1 MPDNTAPSSGRERD
15 TPNTEDG
22 QEKVEPKKR
31 EAETRKS
38 QEKDNERVKAKEQE
52 TDSGKSRGKRRENR
66 EIKVVPKV
74 TNESKPTKA
83 GVYAEVTVKIQEVR
97 GAPDNSESV
106 DFTYKDRLNFLKV
119 CENAGLDRDAL
130 GMLGMAELID
140 LTEEVVNGRVKGA
153 KVEVLPPSDGET
165 VTALDR
171 LIAEKVVDSDEED
184 LSVKAI
190 NSRLK
195 PGKGGK
201 FEISGAGT
209 IVDMPK
215 PDDITDP
222 KLRVFV
228 EDIEDIPDDIGDDE
242 MFTQL
247 KSISLDLRRV
257 ISEGVLNPD
266 VDSQITEVR
275 NALKRSINEV
285 FEKVKITRDAQQDE
299 YQWDRNMKAF
309 DEAFGKDFSDTLKYF
324 KDITPENSEKLKVVL
339 KDVNKIV
346 EDVLDKGRAPTFK
359 PDDDSTWPEDVNVK
373 KVFEVCRAVVKGAG
387 LVGRKNFIGMLKD
400 GGATDEEARALV
412 NVFLNPDHKIN
423 VLEKFNTFYRNIY
436 DNFPEATRAAIAKDI
451 ETSAQLA
458 TDSIAA
464 GWVKFSPRMK
474 ELYDLTFGE
483 NQEKFKP
490 ALQTL
495 KEWRGSMLINSV
507 ELNLKIV
514 EIMKAPPDWQDA
526 PRVYGQLMAYI
537 ESTGASPDV
546 LQPVLQALQ
555 NVLQHIPLSN
565 EHERAVFGEQK
576 ELLEAFKFKH
586 TLFLT
591 AHSNELNPEKMGHV
605 FEAEMNGV
613 KEDTFEKIIARFEKD
628 AQGRTFYVISR
639 DVNGELLDK
648 PEKINL
654 FDVGKKL
661 YSERLRDDKI
671 RMNMVEELSKYSIS
685 KRFSPDVIDQMKKSA
700 MVYMEG
706 PGGVRIPVLSPEWQA
721 KWEDE
726 LEKTRDNLVKR
737 YEALIAKKRKDTS
750 EALLKNPGDPRLI
763 EELAKLRAM
772 TIDDWANEPNL
783 RHSLTKE
790 VIQSWYDTKTLH
802 GAFGLTKPDD
812 FGEFGLELDQHYV
825 EYKARMIAEYNR
837 VGRDPSLFADFATE
851 AELIDMLDH
860 NQEEYKHKM
869 EESFDEA
876 TNWLDI
882 RRTQMRQSIKEEL
895 SLMGLKYDT
904 SIHFGKKGEKVNLR
918 DVDLDELLSSGYINS
933 LEINLYEL
941 TWIYEWS
948 TYEFIHIYGRKPSKF
963 DDDYK
968 ALVHTRS
975 TDGYYA
981 KLIDHNWEYLHEDF
995 EDRGRDREND
1005 VNQIFMQH
1013 FAGKH
1018 HWIFGHVSVGSRFI
1032 PRFLDEKG
1040 KTLVKQRT
1048 AELVAE
1054 YDFHNPKYEK
1064 SFEDFMEGVAV
1075 RELMAAGAI
1084 SFADGKYSDVVKDK
1098 GTFNKFNPIDNAD
1111 DRKRLLGFIGAGNLQ
1126 ELLANPE
1133 FDRFLE
1139 VTGKDKV
1146 FPSTRDPRLFPWM
1159 EFGVR
1164 AFRDVVSNH
1173 KYRLF
1178 KQPNISSGEY
1188 ENFVRNLV
1196 GTGRMEEA
1204 QGEKFIKKELGIRV
1218 GRMNLNAKLFR
1229 EMRAIWEEKDEKT
1242 QRERGRAGWIA
1253 FLFFLLW
1260 SPLKESFKSAFGEFK
1275 RQ

>member
-1 MPDNTAPSSGRERD
+1 MPDTTAPSSGKEQAP
-15 TPNTEDG
+15 PNKEDG
-22 QEKVEPKKR
+22 QEKVEPK
-31 EAETRKS
+31 
-38 QEKDNERVKAKEQE
+38 
-52 TDSGKSRGKRRENR
+52 NR
-66 EIKVVPKV
+66 EIKVEEDTSQKTKSKKEQDKEKRRKEFEEELKEKEKKLKEAGKKPSVKYKDIAESIEAIDAVQDEKGVFVNPTDVAEFHTILTKYGAYSEREAQALKLSEMVVAVQMVLRHVDIGEPTQYDLRCTPEEFPDRLKV
-74 TNESKPTKA
+74 A
-83 GVYAEVTVKIQEVR
+83 HATVRKIQSEEEETLTVGKAREYVELDKHGSRVSGR
-97 GAPDNSESV
+97 GVGTMITGMP
-106 DFTYKDRLNFLKV
+106 
-119 CENAGLDRDAL
+119 DRDA
-130 GMLGMAELID
+130 
-140 LTEEVVNGRVKGA
+140 
-153 KVEVLPPSDGET
+153 
-165 VTALDR
+165 
-171 LIAEKVVDSDEED
+171 
-184 LSVKAI
+184 
-190 NSRLK
+190 
-195 PGKGGK
+195 
-201 FEISGAGT
+201 
-209 IVDMPK
+209 IV
-215 PDDITDP
+215 DP

-228 EDIEDIPDDIGDDE
+228 EDIEDIPDDIDPDE
-242 MFTQL
+242 ILAQL
-247 KSISLDLRRV
+247 KSISLDLRRSV
-257 ISEGVLNPD
+257 SEGVLNPD
-266 VDSQITEVR
+266 DDAQVNEVR
-275 NALKRSINEV
+275 NSLKEHVN
-285 FEKVKITRDAQQDE
+285 KVYKDVKVIRDLQQEE
-299 YQWDRNMKAF
+299 YQWERNMKAF

-324 KDITPENSEKLKVVL
+324 KEVSAENSIELYAAL
-339 KDVNKIV
+339 KDVNKTV
-346 EDVLDKGRAPTFK
+346 EDVLDVGKAPGFK
-359 PDDDSTWPEDVNVK
+359 PDKEETWPEDVNVK

-436 DNFPEATRAAIAKDI
+436 DNFPEVTRAAIAKDI

-490 ALQTL
+490 VLQTL

-576 ELLEAFKFKH
+576 ELLEAFKMKH

-628 AQGRTFYVISR
+628 AQGRAFYVISR
-639 DVNGELLDK
+639 DVNGELLEA
-648 PEKINL
+648 PVKINL

-671 RMNMVEELSKYSIS
+671 HMNMVEELSKHAITE
-685 KRFSPDVIDQMKKSA
+685 RFTGVTLAQMKKSA
-700 MVYMEG
+700 MVDSL
-706 PGGVRIPVLSPEWQA
+706 PPEWQA
-721 KWEDE
+721 KWEDQLDE
-726 LEKTRDNLVKR
+726 TRKKLVER
-737 YEALIAKKRKDTS
+737 YEALIEKKIEDTRK
-750 EALLKNPGDPRLI
+750 ALGKNPGDPRLTKD
-763 EELAKLRAM
+763 LAKFESM
-772 TIDDWANEPNL
+772 TIDSWANNQVGGDEL
-783 RHSLTKE
+783 DLTQSLTKE
-790 VIQSWYDTKTLH
+790 VIQSWYETKTLH
-802 GAFGLTKPDD
+802 GAFGLAKPDD
-812 FGEFGLELDQHYV
+812 FGEFGQELDDHYV
-825 EYKARMIAEYNR
+825 DYKKRMVAEY
-837 VGRDPSLFADFATE
+837 GRNPGGFLDYHNLTE
-851 AELIDMLDH
+851 FEEMLDE
-860 NQEEYKHKM
+860 NQKEYKHKM
-869 EESFDEA
+869 HESFEEA

-882 RRTQMRQSIKEEL
+882 RRTQMRQTIKEEL

-918 DVDLDELLSSGYINS
+918 DVDLDELLTSGYINS

-948 TYEFIHIYGRKPSKF
+948 TYEFIHIYGRKPSQFK
-963 DDDYK
+963 DDYK
-968 ALVHTRS
+968 ALVQTRY

-981 KLIDHNWEYLHEDF
+981 KLIDHNWEYLHPDF
-995 EDRGRDREND
+995 EDRGRGREND
-1005 VNQIFMQH
+1005 VNQIFMQY
-1013 FAGKH
+1013 FPGKH

-1032 PRFLDEKG
+1032 EKFLDERG
-1040 KTLVKQRT
+1040 KTLVELRT
-1048 AELVAE
+1048 DQLVKDH
-1054 YDFHNPKYEK
+1054 DFHNEKYEG
-1064 SFEDFMEGVAV
+1064 SFRSYMRGVAV

-1084 SFADGKYSDVVKDK
+1084 SFADGKYSDVVKEKD
-1098 GTFNKFNPIDNAD
+1098 TFNKFNPIDNAD

-1133 FDRFLE
+1133 FEKFLE
-1139 VTGKDKV
+1139 ITGKDKV

-1178 KQPNISSGEY
+1178 KDPNISSGRF
-1188 ENFVRNLV
+1188 ENFVKTLV
-1196 GTGRMEEA
+1196 STGRMEDS
-1204 QGEKFIKKELGIRV
+1204 QGEKFIKKELGMGPGIFST
-1218 GRMNLNAKLFR
+1218 KPFR
-1229 EMRAIWEEKDEKT
+1229 ELRAIWEEKDEKT
-1242 QRERGRAGWIA
+1242 QRDRGRYGWIPFLV
-1253 FLFFLLW
+1253 FLFW
-1260 SPLKESFKSAFGEFK
+1260 SPLKELFKSAFNEAK
-1275 RQ
+1275 K